1 MPNFDNAQ
9 EGNHSGLQN
18 MPKQSSK
25 IKSKTDKIQ
34 PMLIKNKDNIYD
46 TEAKKSNYILIEN
59 LTIIK
64 KFSQRPLNKKSQPIK
79 VYIIVALIL

>member
-9 EGNHSGLQN
+9 EDNHSGLQN

-34 PMLIKNKDNIYD
+34 PIIIKNKDNI
-46 TEAKKSNYILIEN
+46 
-59 LTIIK
+59 
-64 KFSQRPLNKKSQPIK
+64 
-79 VYIIVALIL
+79 